1 MTNSLKKRLA
11 LFLILPAAL
20 LLAGTG
26 FGGFLYARNMLLD
39 QWQQGAILRLE
50 RAAHYIGMRINRPAE
65 WIEIFHE
72 SAGGMGGD
80 LTRKFILSRLSELEG
95 VTGVELEWN
104 AGSPGFESE
113 ALHGNTMSEDSMMRF
128 EKGSVS
134 EVTPPRYDTETGE
147 KTVGLVSEL
156 KNKNGK
162 QVGRLEVEVSF
173 DYLMKDIERLGWWE
187 SQQAC
192 LVDYKGKYLAHS
204 KAMEGRSRL
213 GETGD
218 PVELAVFEK
227 MQEQTFG
234 THLGSG
240 HPPDL
245 VSGFYRLE
253 RAPWVLIMYAP
264 GEEIL
269 EPIIRFRL
277 YYTVAGVLCIAL
289 ILLLIQFLG
298 GRLVQ
303 RIQRVSNAVQQIA
316 AGDYTDPLPVTSGDE
331 IGQLE
336 SGFNEMV
343 EGLKERDFI
352 RNTFGRYVDR
362 EIAREL
368 LERPEAGKLG
378 GEKREVAILM
388 SDIRDFTAVAESL
401 SPEATISILNHYF
414 SLMLT
419 VVQEHRGIIV
429 DLYGDG
435 VLVFFDPHDGPTS
448 AAGAQAVKCSLAMQ
462 GIMERFNRESKEKGL
477 PELQTGI
484 GIHVGQVVVGNIGS
498 ASRAKYGI
506 VGLAVN
512 VTQRIQAEA
521 KGGQVV
527 ISEPVYEALDGRIE
541 VEKSFSARLKGVQE
555 KALLYLLNDFES

>member
-1 MTNSLKKRLA
+1 MTHSLKKRMA

-26 FGGFLYARNMLLD
+26 FGGFIYAKNMLLD
-39 QWQQGAILRLE
+39 QWQEGAILRLE
-50 RAAHYIGMRINRPAE
+50 RAAHYIEMRINRPAE

-72 SAGGMGGD
+72 SAGGRGGD
-80 LTRKFILSRLSELEG
+80 RTRAFILSRLSELEG

-104 AGSPGFESE
+104 EESRGSEP
-113 ALHGNTMSEDSMMRF
+113 APLHGNSMSEGRRMRF
-128 EKGSVS
+128 QKGGIA
-134 EVTPPRYDTETGE
+134 EVTPPRYDTEAGK
-147 KTVGLVSEL
+147 KTVGLVSAL
-156 KNKNGK
+156 KNKNGVP
-162 QVGRLEVEVSF
+162 VGRLEVEVSF

-192 LVDYKGKYLAHS
+192 LVDDKGKYLAHS
-204 KAMEGRSRL
+204 KAMEGRNRL

-227 MQEQTFG
+227 MQEQTSG

-240 HPPDL
+240 HPPDV
-245 VSGFYRLE
+245 VSGFYKLE

-264 GEEIL
+264 GEDIL

-277 YYTVAGVLCIAL
+277 YYTAAGGLCIAL
-289 ILLLIQFLG
+289 LLLLIQFSG
-298 GRLVQ
+298 GRLVR
-303 RIQRVSNAVQQIA
+303 RIRRVSNAVQQIA
-316 AGDYTDPLPVTSGDE
+316 AGDYTDPLPVTAGDE

-336 SGFNEMV
+336 TGFNEMV

-414 SLMLT
+414 SLMLA

-448 AAGAQAVKCSLAMQ
+448 AAAARAVQCSLAMQ

-477 PELQTGI
+477 PELKTGI

-498 ASRAKYGI
+498 SSRAKYGI

-512 VTQRIQAEA
+512 VAQRIQAEA

-527 ISEPVYEALDGRIE
+527 ISEPVYAALEGGIGVVR
-541 VEKSFSARLKGVQE
+541 SFSSRLKGVRE
-555 KALLYLLNDFES
+555 KALLYLLKDFES

>member
-1 MTNSLKKRLA
+1 MINSLKKRLA
-11 LFLILPAAL
+11 LFLILPTAL

-72 SAGGMGGD
+72 STGGMGGE

-104 AGSPGFESE
+104 DDFPGLEPD
-113 ALHGNTMSEDSMMRF
+113 AMHGNTMPGRHMMRF
-128 EKGSVS
+128 EKVMVS
-134 EVTPPRYDTETGE
+134 EVTPPGYDTETGE

-156 KNKNGK
+156 KNQNGM

-187 SQQAC
+187 SRQAC
-192 LVDYKGKYLAHS
+192 LVDKKGTYLAHS

-218 PVELAVFEK
+218 PVELAVLEK
-227 MQEQTFG
+227 MQEQTSG
-234 THLGSG
+234 THLGTG
-240 HPPDL
+240 HPPEQ
-245 VSGFYRLE
+245 VSGFYSLE

-264 GEEIL
+264 GEDIL

-277 YYTVAGVLCIAL
+277 YYMAAGGLCIVL
-289 ILLLIQFLG
+289 ILLLIQFSG
-298 GRLVQ
+298 GRLVR
-303 RIQRVSNAVQQIA
+303 RIRRVSNAVQQIA
-316 AGDYTDPLPVTSGDE
+316 AGDDTDPLPVTSGDE
-331 IGQLE
+331 IGGLE
-336 SGFNEMV
+336 TGFNEMV

-362 EIAREL
+362 EIAEEL
-368 LERPEAGKLG
+368 LNRPEAGKLG

-401 SPEATISILNHYF
+401 SPEETISILNHYF
-414 SLMLT
+414 SLMVE

-429 DLYGDG
+429 DFYGDG
-435 VLVFFDPHDGPTS
+435 VLVFFDPHNGPTS
-448 AAGAQAVKCSLAMQ
+448 GSAVQAVKCSRKMQ

-477 PELQTGI
+477 TELQTGI

-498 ASRAKYGI
+498 SSRVKYGI

-527 ISEPVYEALDGRIE
+527 ISEPVYETLDGGIS
-541 VEKSFSARLKGVQE
+541 VEKSFSARLKGVRE
-555 KALLYLLNDFES
+555 KAMLYLLDVP